1 MKERTKKILPIAIIA
16 GIAAII
22 IAIMVIVI
30 EARKP
35 RETRA
40 PATIAVYYTRDKSE
54 IGDWTKRKLLYEIKR
69 TNYEERYYEDLGT
82 IRVTLP
88 YTGKEYGIAFR
99 LLTDTTEHYGQ
110 SDWDAE
116 RTYYVDSNGNN
127 MVYEFTEVKE
137 KGDYGYWVRIRTQS
151 DALLPVSATFVI
163 TIE

>member
-30 EARKP
+30 EVRKP

-69 TNYEERYYEDLGT
+69 TNYEKSYEDLGT

-88 YTGKEYGIAFR
+88 YTGKEYGIVFR
-99 LLTDTTEHYGQ
+99 LLTDTTEHYGD
-110 SDWDAE
+110 SDWEEGRA
-116 RTYYVDSNGNN
+116 YYVDS
-127 MVYEFTEVKE
+127 KE
-137 KGDYGYWVRIRTQS
+137 KGDYGYWVTIKTQS
-151 DALLPVSATFVI
+151 DALLPLDATFVI

>member
-69 TNYEERYYEDLGT
+69 TNYEKSYEDLGT

-88 YTGKEYGIAFR
+88 YTGKEYGIVFR
-99 LLTDTTEHYGQ
+99 LLTDTTEHYGD
-110 SDWDAE
+110 SDWEEGRA
-116 RTYYVDSNGNN
+116 YYVDSNGNN
-127 MVYEFTEVKE
+127 MVHEFTEVKE
-137 KGDYGYWVRIRTQS
+137 KGDYGYWVTIKTQS
-151 DALLPVSATFVI
+151 DALLPLDATFVI